1 MSEIFNVLT
10 RMSDAIATTF
20 GENCEVVVHDLNH
33 ELGNTIAYIKNGHV
47 SNRKLGDGASA
58 LVLDAFNHTDTH
70 PPDKLN
76 YIINDG
82 GKHIKCSSL
91 FFNDNDNDKLRYIL
105 SINFDISHLIRTQ
118 EAINQL
124 VAHEKEEQIAGFP
137 VDVND
142 MLDRLIFQSV
152 EKVGKPIDEM
162 NYKEKSVAIKFL
174 DECGAFLIK
183 KAGDK
188 VAEVFGISKYTIY
201 NHMK

>member
-1 MSEIFNVLT
+1 MNDMFNVLT
-10 RMSDAIATTF
+10 RMADAIAKTF
-20 GENCEVVVHDLNH
+20 GYNCEVVIHDLSN
-33 ELGNTIAYIKNGHV
+33 ELESTISYIKNGHV

-58 LVLDAFNHTDTH
+58 LVLDTLNHLENIH
-70 PPDKLN
+70 QDKLN
-76 YIINDG
+76 YIIRDQE
-82 GKHIKCSSL
+82 KYIKCSSL
-91 FFNDNDNDKLRYIL
+91 FFNVDDKLRYIL

-118 EAINQL
+118 EAIEQL
-124 VAHEKEEQIAGFP
+124 VIHEKEEKFDAFP

-142 MLDRLIFQSV
+142 MLNRLILQAV

-162 NYKEKSVAIKFL
+162 NYKEKSIAIKFL

-188 VAEVFGISKYTIY
+188 VAEVFAISKYTIY

>member
-1 MSEIFNVLT
+1 MKEMYNVLT
-10 RMSDAIATTF
+10 RMGDAIATTF
-20 GENCEVVVHDLNH
+20 GDNCEVVIHDLNK
-33 ELGNTIAYIKNGHV
+33 ELENTISYIKNGHV

-58 LVLDAFNHTDTH
+58 LVLDAINHSNIHHEDE
-70 PPDKLN
+70 LN
-76 YIINDG
+76 YIIKDRE
-82 GKHIKCSSL
+82 KQIKCSSL
-91 FFNDNDNDKLRYIL
+91 FFNENDKLRYIL

-124 VAHEKEEQIAGFP
+124 VVHEKEEQFDAFP

-162 NYKEKSVAIKFL
+162 NYREKSIAIKFL

>member
-1 MSEIFNVLT
+1 MNEMLNILT
-10 RMSDAIATTF
+10 RMGDAIAKTF
-20 GENCEVVVHDLNH
+20 GDNCEVVVHDLNR
-33 ELGNTIAYIKNGHV
+33 ELENTISYIKNGHV

-58 LVLDAFNHTDTH
+58 LVLNAFNHSDINH
-70 PPDKLN
+70 EDKLN
-76 YIINDG
+76 YIIRDG
-82 GKHIKCSSL
+82 DKYIKCSSL
-91 FFNDNDNDKLRYIL
+91 FFNENDTLRYIFA
-105 SINFDISHLIRTQ
+105 INFDISDLIRTQ

-124 VAHEKEEQIAGFP
+124 VVHEKEEQFDRFP

-142 MLDRLIFQSV
+142 MLDRLILQSV
-152 EKVGKPIDEM
+152 DKVGKPIDKM

-183 KAGDK
+183 KAGEK

>member
-1 MSEIFNVLT
+1 MKEMYNVLT
-10 RMSDAIATTF
+10 RMGDAIAKTF
-20 GENCEVVVHDLNH
+20 GDNCEVVVHDLNN
-33 ELGNTIAYIKNGHV
+33 ELENTISYIKNGHV

-58 LVLDAFNHTDTH
+58 LVLDAINHSDIFH
-70 PPDKLN
+70 EDKLN
-76 YIINDG
+76 YIIRDG
-82 GKHIKCSSL
+82 DKYIKCSSL
-91 FFNDNDNDKLRYIL
+91 FFNENDTLRYIL
-105 SINFDISHLIRTQ
+105 AINFDISHLIRTQ

-124 VAHEKEEQIAGFP
+124 IVHEKEEQFDRFP

-142 MLDRLIFQSV
+142 MLDRLILQSV
-152 EKVGKPIDEM
+152 DKVGKPIDKM

>member
-1 MSEIFNVLT
+1 MKEMFNVLT
-10 RMSDAIATTF
+10 RMGDAIAQTF
-20 GENCEVVVHDLNH
+20 GDNCEVVVHDLNN
-33 ELGNTIAYIKNGHV
+33 ELENTISYIKNGHV

-58 LVLDAFNHTDTH
+58 LVLEAINHFDIH
-70 PPDKLN
+70 HEDKLN
-76 YIINDG
+76 YIIKDG
-82 GKHIKCSSL
+82 EKHIKCSSL
-91 FFNDNDNDKLRYIL
+91 FFNENDTLRYIL

-118 EAINQL
+118 EALEQL
-124 VAHEKEEQIAGFP
+124 VVHEKEEKFDAFP

-142 MLDRLIFQSV
+142 MLDRLISQSV
-152 EKVGKPIDEM
+152 DKIGKPIDKM

>member
-1 MSEIFNVLT
+1 MNEMFSVLT
-10 RMSDAIATTF
+10 RMGDAIAKTF
-20 GENCEVVVHDLNH
+20 GDNCEVVVHDLNK
-33 ELGNTIAYIKNGHV
+33 EIENTISYIKNGHV

-58 LVLDAFNHTDTH
+58 LVLNAFNHADINH
-70 PPDKLN
+70 EDKLN
-76 YIINDG
+76 YIIRDG
-82 GKHIKCSSL
+82 DKYIKCSSL
-91 FFNDNDNDKLRYIL
+91 FFNENDTMRYIFA
-105 SINFDISHLIRTQ
+105 INFDISHLIRTQ

-124 VAHEKEEQIAGFP
+124 IVHEQEEQFDTFP

-142 MLDRLIFQSV
+142 MLDRLILQSV
-152 EKVGKPIDEM
+152 DKVGKPINEM

-188 VAEVFGISKYTIY
+188 VAEVFGISKFTIY

>member
-1 MSEIFNVLT
+1 MKEMFNVLT
-10 RMSDAIATTF
+10 RMGDAIAKTF
-20 GENCEVVVHDLNH
+20 GDNCEVVVHDLNN
-33 ELGNTIAYIKNGHV
+33 ELENTISYIKNGHV

-58 LVLDAFNHTDTH
+58 LVLDAFNHPGTH
-70 PPDKLN
+70 HDDKLN
-76 YIINDG
+76 YIIKYG
-82 GKHIKCSSL
+82 EKHIKCSSV
-91 FFNDNDNDKLRYIL
+91 FIDENETLRYIL
-105 SINFDISHLIRTQ
+105 SINFDISHLIKTQ

-124 VAHEKEEQIAGFP
+124 VVHEEEEKIDAFP

-142 MLDRLIFQSV
+142 MLDRLILQSID
-152 EKVGKPIDEM
+152 KIGKPIDMM
-162 NYKEKSVAIKFL
+162 NYKEKSIAIKFL

>member
-1 MSEIFNVLT
+1 MKEMLKILT
-10 RMSDAIATTF
+10 RMGDAIAKTF
-20 GENCEVVVHDLNH
+20 GDNCEVVVHDLKN
-33 ELGNTIAYIKNGHV
+33 ELENTIVYIKNGHV
-47 SNRKLGDGASA
+47 SKRKLGDGASA
-58 LVLDAFNHTDTH
+58 LVLDAINHTDVH
-70 PPDKLN
+70 HEDKLN
-76 YIINDG
+76 YIIRDG
-82 GKHIKCSSL
+82 EKHIKCSSL
-91 FFNDNDNDKLRYIL
+91 FFNEKTELRYIL
-105 SINFDISHLIRTQ
+105 SINFDISHLIKTQ
-118 EAINQL
+118 EAINDL
-124 VAHEKEEQIAGFP
+124 IIHEAEEKFDGYP

-188 VAEVFGISKYTIY
+188 VADVFGISKYTIY

>member
-1 MSEIFNVLT
+1 MKELFSVLT
-10 RMSDAIATTF
+10 RMGDAIVKTF
-20 GENCEVVVHDLNH
+20 GYNCEVVVHDLNK
-33 ELGNTIAYIKNGHV
+33 ELENTISYIKNGHV
-47 SNRKLGDGASA
+47 SNRKLGDGVSA
-58 LVLDAFNHTDTH
+58 LVLNAISHSDINHE
-70 PPDKLN
+70 DKLN
-76 YIINDG
+76 YIIKDG
-82 GKHIKCSSL
+82 DKHIKCSSL
-91 FFNDNDNDKLRYIL
+91 FFKEDGKLRYIFA
-105 SINFDISHLIRTQ
+105 INFDISHLIKSQ

-124 VAHEKEEQIAGFP
+124 IVHEKEEQFDRFP

-142 MLDRLIFQSV
+142 MLDRLILQAV

-188 VAEVFGISKYTIY
+188 VADVFGISKYTIY

>member
-1 MSEIFNVLT
+1 MG
-10 RMSDAIATTF
+10 DAIVKTF
-20 GENCEVVVHDLNH
+20 GYNCEVVVHDLKN
-33 ELGNTIAYIKNGHV
+33 ELENSIAYIKNGHV

-58 LVLDAFNHTDTH
+58 LVLNAISHSDINHE
-70 PPDKLN
+70 DKLN
-76 YIINDG
+76 YIIRDG
-82 GKHIKCSSL
+82 DKYIKCSSL
-91 FFNDNDNDKLRYIL
+91 FFKERDSLRYIFA
-105 SINFDISHLIRTQ
+105 INFDISHLIRTQ
-118 EAINQL
+118 EALNQII
-124 VAHEKEEQIAGFP
+124 VHEKEEQFDQFP

-142 MLDRLIFQSV
+142 MLDRLILQSV
-152 EKVGKPIDEM
+152 DKVGKPIDEM

>member
-1 MSEIFNVLT
+1 MKEMLNVLT
-10 RMSDAIATTF
+10 RMGDAIAETF
-20 GENCEVVVHDLNH
+20 GDNCEVVIHDLSN
-33 ELGNTIAYIKNGHV
+33 ELENTISYIKNGHV

-58 LVLDAFNHTDTH
+58 LVLDAINHFDTNH
-70 PPDKLN
+70 EDKLN
-76 YIINDG
+76 YVIRDG
-82 GKHIKCSSL
+82 EKYIKCSSL
-91 FFNDNDNDKLRYIL
+91 FFNDNDTLRYIL

-118 EAINQL
+118 EAIEQL
-124 VAHEKEEQIAGFP
+124 VVHEKEEKFDAFP
-137 VDVND
+137 VDVNN

-152 EKVGKPIDEM
+152 EKVGKPIGEM
-162 NYKEKSVAIKFL
+162 NYKEKSIAIKFL

>member
-1 MSEIFNVLT
+1 MKEIFNILA
-10 RMSDAIATTF
+10 RMGDAIAKTF
-20 GENCEVVVHDLNH
+20 GDNCEVVIHDLNN
-33 ELGNTIAYIKNGHV
+33 ELENTISYIKNGHV

-58 LVLDAFNHTDTH
+58 LVLNAVSHSNVHH
-70 PPDKLN
+70 EDKLN
-76 YIINDG
+76 YIIKDG
-82 GKHIKCSSL
+82 EKHIKCSSL
-91 FFNDNDNDKLRYIL
+91 FFNDNEKLRYIL

-124 VAHEKEEQIAGFP
+124 VVHETEEKFDAFP

-142 MLDRLIFQSV
+142 MLDQLIVQSI
-152 EKVGKPIDEM
+152 EKVGKPIDQM
-162 NYKEKSVAIKFL
+162 NYKEKSIAIKFL

-183 KAGDK
+183 KAGEK

>member
-1 MSEIFNVLT
+1 MKEMFNVLT
-10 RMSDAIATTF
+10 RMGDAIAKTF
-20 GENCEVVVHDLNH
+20 GDNCEVVVHNLNN
-33 ELGNTIAYIKNGHV
+33 ELENTISYIKNGHV

-58 LVLDAFNHTDTH
+58 LVLNAFSHSDIKH
-70 PPDKLN
+70 EDKLN
-76 YIINDG
+76 YIIRDG
-82 GKHIKCSSL
+82 DKYIKCSSL
-91 FFNDNDNDKLRYIL
+91 FFNENDTLSYIFA
-105 SINFDISHLIRTQ
+105 INFDISHLIRTQ

-124 VAHEKEEQIAGFP
+124 VVHEKEEQFDKFP

-142 MLDRLIFQSV
+142 MLDRLILQSV
-152 EKVGKPIDEM
+152 DKVGKPIDKM
-162 NYKEKSVAIKFL
+162 NYKEKSIAIKFL